1 MKFLVKLVIGSLA
14 VIFASF
20 LLPGVHIDDA
30 YTAVL
35 VAFVISLLNA
45 FIKPV
50 LVILTIP
57 VTIFTF
63 GIFLLVIN
71 ALVILIAAKIVPGFS
86 VSGFWSALF
95 FSILLSVITSIME
108 AVTREER

>member
-1 MKFLVKLVIGSLA
+1 M
-14 VIFASF
+14 
-20 LLPGVHIDDA
+20 
-30 YTAVL
+30 
-35 VAFVISLLNA
+35 
-45 FIKPV
+45 
-50 LVILTIP
+50 
-57 VTIFTF
+57 FTF